1 MKLELEVAIEEI
13 GARGDGIASLES
25 GERLYVPFTLPG
37 DRVRVRLGE
46 ARPDGYAARVTALL
60 AEGAG
65 RARPACRH
73 FGSCGGCVLQHLD
86 GEHYRAWKLELLAKS
101 LARQRLEG
109 CEIRPLFVT
118 PPASRR
124 RAEFSAV
131 RRKGDLVLGFN
142 ARLSHRVI
150 PLVECPVARPAIV
163 ALLAPLNELLSA
175 LLEPGARV
183 EALVTESDSGLDLL
197 LSTDAALGLKRRE
210 RLASFAEAH
219 DLARI
224 ARRHSKGSGV
234 EVLIERRPVRMV
246 FGEVATVLPPGAF
259 LQATRE
265 GEAVLRRG
273 VIEALGEARRI
284 ADLYAGCGTFGL
296 PLAAAGRQVLAV
308 EREKQL
314 TEALAAAARASA
326 GRLRLSVETRDL
338 ERRPLEPEELG
349 RAQGAI
355 LDPPRAGAKAQAA
368 ALAAS
373 KLARIAAVSCNPS
386 TFARDARIL
395 VDGGYR
401 LDWIQPVDQFLW
413 SPHLELAAAFRRR

>member
-1 MKLELEVAIEEI
+1 
-13 GARGDGIASLES
+13 
-25 GERLYVPFTLPG
+25 
-37 DRVRVRLGE
+37 
-46 ARPDGYAARVTALL
+46 
-60 AEGAG
+60 
-65 RARPACRH
+65 
-73 FGSCGGCVLQHLD
+73 HLD

-131 RRKGDLVLGFN
+131 RRKGDVVLGFN

-210 RLASFAEAH
+210 RLAGFAEAH

-234 EVLIERRPVRMV
+234 EVLIERRPVRVV

-338 ERRPLEPEELG
+338 ERRPLEPEEL
-349 RAQGAI
+349 
-355 LDPPRAGAKAQAA
+355 
-368 ALAAS
+368 
-373 KLARIAAVSCNPS
+373 
-386 TFARDARIL
+386 
-395 VDGGYR
+395 
-401 LDWIQPVDQFLW
+401 
-413 SPHLELAAAFRRR
+413 